1 MNTIF
6 FWILRLIPAIILLQT
21 LFFKFTGAPE
31 AVFIFTQIGVEPWGR
46 YALGVLELLVSISFL
61 VRRWVAVGAFL
72 GVVMMIGALLA
83 HFTFL
88 GIDVQG
94 DHGLLFGMAWIV
106 LMSCAILL
114 YTQRKELPLV
124 KL

>member
-1 MNTIF
+1 MNKIL
-6 FWILRLIPAIILLQT
+6 FWILRLIPTVILLQT

-46 YALGVLELLVSISFL
+46 YLLGTLELIIGTSLLI
-61 VRRWVAVGAFL
+61 RRWVAVGAFL

-88 GIDVQG
+88 GIAVQG
-94 DHGLLFGMAWIV
+94 DGGLLFGMAWVV
-106 LMSCAILL
+106 LISCAILL
-114 YTQRKELPLV
+114 YTQRRELPLV
-124 KL
+124 K